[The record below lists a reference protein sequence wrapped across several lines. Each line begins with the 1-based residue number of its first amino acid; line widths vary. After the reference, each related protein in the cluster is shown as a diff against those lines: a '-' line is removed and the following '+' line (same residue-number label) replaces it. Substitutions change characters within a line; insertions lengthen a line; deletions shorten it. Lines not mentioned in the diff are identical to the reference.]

1 MSRNLHG
8 GRSRAGEGRGEGVLR
23 AGALGEIMAGCLRN
37 FRKAS
42 VWLQPCE
49 GWGGVGGW
57 RGAGARSRGLCQP
70 RENVGF
76 HLTGDGK
83 ASSVLGLGLTGS
95 GSHFEKVSLLVGW
108 AMALRGQRVGTE
120 SNLQSGLAYYRAFLP
135 GLDNECRTYM
145 LELAF

>member
-1 MSRNLHG
+1 MSRNLHR
-8 GRSRAGEGRGEGVLR
+8 GRSRAGEGEGRVLR
-23 AGALGEIMAGCLRN
+23 AGALGEITAGCPRN

-42 VWLQPCE
+42 AWLQPCE

-76 HLTGDGK
+76 HLTDDGQ

-95 GSHFEKVSLLVGW
+95 CSRLEVSPLVGW
-108 AMALRGQRVGTE
+108 GMALRGQRVGTE
-120 SNLQSGLAYYRAFLP
+120 TNLQSGLAYYRAFLP
-135 GLDNECRTYM
+135 GFDNECRAYM